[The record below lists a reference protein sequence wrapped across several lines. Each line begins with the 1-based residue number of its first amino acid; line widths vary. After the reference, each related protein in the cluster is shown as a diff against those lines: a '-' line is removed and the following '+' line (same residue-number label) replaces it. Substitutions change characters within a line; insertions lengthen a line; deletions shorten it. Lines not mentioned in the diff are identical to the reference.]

1 MTLLA
6 TAQGEGSGNGGAV
19 RNQLGQYK
27 VVFLAHRVRLEN
39 LYEYTPIFFNKN
51 KHVASMC
58 NHMLPVS
65 LTH

>member
-1 MTLLA
+1 MLA

-39 LYEYTPIFFNKN
+39 LYEYTLFFSK
-51 KHVASMC
+51 K
-58 NHMLPVS
+58 
-65 LTH
+65 